1 MLFGLTLIPPL
12 SQAFGNAVNPVFTLS
27 LPVSRGWVFVTLQIL
42 LIVQSCISLQLWAR
56 PT

>member
-1 MLFGLTLIPPL
+1 MATLVM
-12 SQAFGNAVNPVFTLS
+12 SQAFGNAVNPVFVLS
-27 LPVSRGWVFVTLQIL
+27 LPVSRGWVFVTLQLL